1 MNDDRIGKRELDTW
15 RVIALDALREM
26 YPSGPV
32 EARAYA
38 QELGTQCALDERAR
52 IVTWLR
58 FRANCYRDERD
69 VLADRLSDAA
79 HKLFDAAHVLE
90 EQADV
95 VERGDHLK

>member
-38 QELGTQCALDERAR
+38 QELGTQCALDERER
-52 IVTWLR
+52 IVAWLKS
-58 FRANCYRDERD
+58 YHPGPYP
-69 VLADRLSDAA
+69 LAHTTLARLI
-79 HKLFDAAHVLE
+79 
-90 EQADV
+90 
-95 VERGDHLK
+95 ERGEHLK